1 VSELDF
7 KPINCRK
14 CGNLVWSVVSAT
26 SRCDIKLDIDRLN
39 IVQEIEKL
47 STGIGT
53 YQIHRTSQSFE
64 ATRRTP
70 TRMGAKE
77 PIVLATHTCRSMT
90 IFISEPPEYFERA
103 GSKKEPLGTTTSE
116 VPF

>member
-1 VSELDF
+1 MPIVSDLDF

-14 CGNLVWSVVSAT
+14 CGNLVWAGVSAT
-26 SRCDIKLDIDRLN
+26 SRCDVKLDTDRLN
-39 IVQEIEKL
+39 IIQEIEKL

-64 ATRRTP
+64 ATRRTQI
-70 TRMGAKE
+70 RMGAKE

-90 IFISEPPEYFERA
+90 IFVSEPPEYFPRPQTA
-103 GSKKEPLGTTTSE
+103 TTTSE